1 MKKSQV
7 SIEFIFAF
15 GIILFIF
22 LIMLVFVV
30 DKKHEIS
37 ESEIILNKENTCLL
51 ISSLITSVF
60 IDGDSTTINVSVDY
74 NITISN
80 KNNNTKNKI
89 LDVEGIYCF
98 LPIEDIPK
106 TSLTKGIIEIQNQ
119 DNYIDIKNV

>member
-1 MKKSQV
+1 
-7 SIEFIFAF
+7 
-15 GIILFIF
+15 
-22 LIMLVFVV
+22 MLVFVV

-80 KNNNTKNKI
+80 NNNNTNNKI

-106 TSLTKGIIEIQNQ
+106 IKLTKGIIEIQNQ

>member
-1 MKKSQV
+1 
-7 SIEFIFAF
+7 
-15 GIILFIF
+15 
-22 LIMLVFVV
+22 MLVFVV